1 MNKVAYIIALT
12 LSLTITTGINA
23 QETIDL
29 NISQEQLDFL
39 KNFACSGDISD
50 PELQASLTEI
60 ESLLSQTLA
69 SYDLEFTDEQLAS
82 LGAMATEAKLQ
93 LESEEAVVNFCSQ

>member
-1 MNKVAYIIALT
+1 MNKVVYIIALT
-12 LSLTITTGINA
+12 LSLTITTRISA

-29 NISQEQLDFL
+29 DISQEQLDFL

-60 ESLLSQTLA
+60 ESLLNQTLA
-69 SYDLEFTDEQLAS
+69 SYDLELTDEQIAS
-82 LGAMATEAKLQ
+82 LGAMATEAQQQ
-93 LESEEAVVNFCSQ
+93 LEMEEAVVNFCSE